1 MDVDLDVTPANL
13 EVSVVALLL
22 ADSAGTID
30 PAERRSD
37 IRKGEALVQV
47 VLVNDLPPPGCS
59 SRSASSSA
67 APRVASPSWQ
77 GIQDSSRK
85 VMASTNKN

>member
-1 MDVDLDVTPANL
+1 MGMDVDLDVTPVNL

-22 ADSAGTID
+22 ADSASTID

-47 VLVNDLPPPGCS
+47 VLVNDLPPP
-59 SRSASSSA
+59 RA
-67 APRVASPSWQ
+67 APHGARLALPH
-77 GIQDSSRK
+77 
-85 VMASTNKN
+85 